1 MRERFAAGRTEL
13 LRQLGRLAGSCN
25 SSQVVETV
33 PDLVSGRPAKSPG
46 PIYDDAMTAEIL
58 VPARQGDS
66 AALPAAA
73 TAGVGGSAS
82 RSRKDCTLLLVCA
95 WPTWCR
101 GRCRTLARLDAV
113 SGRAELSPAGSGRA
127 VVTAACRRATR

>member
-33 PDLVSGRPAKSPG
+33 PDLVSGRPAKSPA

-66 AALPAAA
+66 AALPA
-73 TAGVGGSAS
+73 GGDGWG
-82 RSRKDCTLLLVCA
+82 RRLGELLPEGLHA
-95 WPTWCR
+95 
-101 GRCRTLARLDAV
+101 
-113 SGRAELSPAGSGRA
+113 PAGLRVADLVPG
-127 VVTAACRRATR
+127 